1 MKNHKKIGKSERGL
15 IARML
20 AQGKKIRE
28 IARKLCRS
36 PSTISEEVSRNQVW
50 DGDKFVYESIIAQEE
65 YEKRKSIAGKRE
77 PLKNKWLYQYVID
90 HLQLGWAPEQISGR
104 LKLKHPLIKSR
115 TVGMETIY
123 RYVYDPENKDEALWE
138 YLPRGQKK
146 RKKQKGRSVHK
157 SHIKARISISKR
169 LTKVNNRK
177 EFGHFEGDSVEGR
190 RSIGDGIHTEVERM
204 SRMFFAVKVKAIN
217 SEETIK
223 VQTEI
228 FEKLPE
234 LARKSVTLDNGRE
247 NHLHMRLNKTLN
259 MKTYFCH
266 PYASYERGT
275 NENTNGLLRRY
286 LPKQTDFRT
295 VTQEEL
301 DEMVLE
307 INTRPRKVLKYQ
319 TALEVFTSLIKDC
332 SDST

>member
-1 MKNHKKIGKSERGL
+1 MNNHRKIGKKERGL

-20 AQGKKIRE
+20 AQGKTIRA
-28 IARKLCRS
+28 IARNLCRS

-50 DGDKFVYESIIAQEE
+50 DGGKFVYESIIAQEE
-65 YEKRKSIAGKRE
+65 YEKRKSKAGKRE
-77 PLKNKWLYQYVID
+77 PLKNDWLYKYVVD
-90 HLQLGWAPEQISGR
+90 HLGLGWAPEQISGR
-104 LKLKHPLIKSR
+104 LKLEHPLIKSR

-123 RYVYDPENKDEALWE
+123 RYIYDPINLDEHLWE

-146 RKKQKGRSVHK
+146 RRKQKGRSVHK
-157 SHIKARISISKR
+157 SHIEARISISKR
-169 LTKVNNRK
+169 LSKVNKRK
-177 EFGHFEGDSVEGR
+177 EFGHFEGDTVEGR
-190 RSIGDGIHTEVERM
+190 RSVGDGIHTEVERM
-204 SRMFFAVKVKAIN
+204 SRMFFAVKVKKIN

-228 FEKLPE
+228 FANLPE
-234 LARKSVTLDNGRE
+234 SARKSVTLDNGRE
-247 NHLHMRLNKTLN
+247 NHLHMRLNETLN

-286 LPKQTDFRT
+286 LPKKTDFT
-295 VTQEEL
+295 TINQDEL
-301 DEMVLE
+301 SEIVLE
-307 INTRPRKVLKYQ
+307 INNRPRKVLKYQ
-319 TALEVFTSLIKDC
+319 TAQEVFTSLINNC

>member
-1 MKNHKKIGKSERGL
+1 MKNYKKIGKKERGL

-28 IARKLCRS
+28 IARLLCRS
-36 PSTISEEVSRNQVW
+36 PSTISNEVSRNQVW
-50 DGDKFVYESIIAQEE
+50 DGDKFIYESIVAQEE
-65 YEKRKSIAGKRE
+65 YESRKSEAGKRK
-77 PLKNKWLYQYVID
+77 PLKNKWVYQYVIN
-90 HLQLGWAPEQISGR
+90 HLQLGWTPEQISGR
-104 LKLKHPLIKSR
+104 LKRKHPLVKSR

-123 RYVYDPENKDEALWE
+123 RYIYNPKNKDEVLWE

-169 LTKVNNRK
+169 LLRVNKRK
-177 EFGHFEGDSVEGR
+177 EFGHFEGDSVEGL
-190 RSIGDGIHTEVERM
+190 RSVGDGIHTEVERM
-204 SRMFFAVKVKAIN
+204 SRMFFAVKVKAIS

-223 VQTEI
+223 VQTGI
-228 FEKLPE
+228 FEKLPPP
-234 LARKSVTLDNGRE
+234 ARKSVTLDNGRE
-247 NHLHMRLNKTLN
+247 NHLHMRLNRALN

-286 LPKQTDFRT
+286 LPKQTDFSKI
-295 VTQEEL
+295 TQDEL
-301 DEMVLE
+301 DEILSE
-307 INTRPRKVLKYQ
+307 INNRPRKVLKYQ
-319 TALEVFTSLIKDC
+319 TAQEVFTNLINSC

>member
-1 MKNHKKIGKSERGL
+1 MKNHKKIGKKERSL

-28 IARKLCRS
+28 IARELCRS
-36 PSTISEEVSRNQVW
+36 PSTISSEVSRNQVW
-50 DGDKFVYESIIAQEE
+50 DKDKFVYESIVAQEE
-65 YEKRKSIAGKRE
+65 YEKRKSKAGKRT
-77 PLKNKWLYQYVID
+77 PLKNKWVYQYVIN
-90 HLQLGWAPEQISGR
+90 HLQLGWTPEQISGR
-104 LKLKHPLIKSR
+104 LKRKHPLVKSR

-123 RYVYDPENKDEALWE
+123 RYIYDPKNIDESLWE

-146 RKKQKGRSVHK
+146 RKKQKGRTVHK

-169 LTKVNNRK
+169 LSLVNKRK
-177 EFGHFEGDSVEGR
+177 EFGHFEGDTVEGR
-190 RSIGDGIHTEVERM
+190 RSVGDGIHTEVERI
-204 SRMFFAVKVKAIN
+204 SRMFFAQKVNKIN

-228 FEKLPE
+228 FEKLPSS
-234 LARKSVTLDNGRE
+234 ARKSVTLDNGRE
-247 NHLHMRLNKTLN
+247 NHLHMKLNEILK

-286 LPKQTDFRT
+286 LPKQTDFSKL
-295 VTQEEL
+295 TQEEL
-301 DEMVLE
+301 DEIVSE
-307 INTRPRKVLKYQ
+307 INNRPRKVLKYQ
-319 TALEVFTSLIKDC
+319 TAQEVFTSYINNC

>member
-1 MKNHKKIGKSERGL
+1 MKNHKKIGKKERSL

-20 AQGKKIRE
+20 AQGKKIRA
-28 IARKLCRS
+28 IARELCRS

-50 DGDKFVYESIIAQEE
+50 DGDRFVYESIIAQEE
-65 YEKRKSIAGKRE
+65 YERRKSKAGKRE
-77 PLKNKWLYQYVID
+77 PLKNKWIYQYVIN

-104 LKLKHPLIKSR
+104 LKIEHPLVKSR

-123 RYVYDPENKDEALWE
+123 RYIYDPENKDEILWE

-169 LTKVNNRK
+169 LARVNKRK

-190 RSIGDGIHTEVERM
+190 RSVGDGIHTEVERV
-204 SRMFFAVKVKAIN
+204 SRMFFAVKVKRIN
-217 SEETIK
+217 SEETIR

-228 FEKLPE
+228 FEKLPST
-234 LARKSVTLDNGRE
+234 ARKSVTLDNGRE
-247 NHLHMRLNKTLN
+247 NHLHMRLNKILN

-286 LPKQTDFRT
+286 LPKQTDFT
-295 VTQEEL
+295 GLTQDEL
-301 DEMVLE
+301 DEIVSE
-307 INTRPRKVLKYQ
+307 INNRPRKVLKYK
-319 TALEVFTSLIKDC
+319 TAQEVFTSLINNC

>member
-1 MKNHKKIGKSERGL
+1 MKNHKKIDKRERGI
-15 IARML
+15 IARLL

-28 IARKLCRS
+28 IARELCRS
-36 PSTISEEVSRNQVW
+36 PSTISSEISRNQIW
-50 DGDKFVYESIIAQEE
+50 DGDKFIYESIIAQEE
-65 YEKRKSIAGKRE
+65 YEKRKSKAGKRE
-77 PLKNKWLYQYVID
+77 PLKNEWIYQYVID

-104 LKLKHPLIKSR
+104 LKLEHPLIKSR

-123 RYVYDPENKDEALWE
+123 RYVYDPKNKEEGLWE

-169 LTKVNNRK
+169 LRKVNNRK

-204 SRMFFAVKVKAIN
+204 SRMFFAQKVKAIN

-228 FEKLPE
+228 FEKLPGS
-234 LARKSVTLDNGRE
+234 ARKSVTLDNGRE

-286 LPKQTDFRT
+286 LPKQTDFST
-295 VTQEEL
+295 VTQDEL
-301 DEMVLE
+301 NEIVLE

-319 TALEVFTSLIKDC
+319 TALEVFTSLISNC

>member
-1 MKNHKKIGKSERGL
+1 MKNRKKIGKSERGL
-15 IARML
+15 IAQML

-28 IARKLCRS
+28 IARELCRS
-36 PSTISEEVSRNQVW
+36 PSTISSEISRNQVW
-50 DGDKFVYESIIAQEE
+50 VGDKFIYESVVAQEE
-65 YEKRKSIAGKRE
+65 YEMRKSNAGKRK
-77 PLKNKWLYQYVID
+77 PLKNKWLYKYVID
-90 HLQLGWAPEQISGR
+90 HLSLGWTPEQISGR
-104 LKLKHPLIKSR
+104 LKREHPLIKSR

-123 RYVYDPENKDEALWE
+123 RYIYDPKNKDETLWE

-146 RKKQKGRSVHK
+146 RKKQMGRSVHK

-169 LTKVNNRK
+169 LAKVNNRK
-177 EFGHFEGDSVEGR
+177 EFGHFEGDSVEGK
-190 RSIGDGIHTEVERM
+190 RSVGDGIHTEVERM
-204 SRMFFAVKVKAIN
+204 SRMFFAQKVKAIN

-286 LPKQTDFRT
+286 LPKQTDFST
-295 VTQEEL
+295 LTQDEL
-301 DEMVLE
+301 DEIVLE
-307 INTRPRKVLKYQ
+307 INNRPRKVLKYQ
-319 TALEVFTSLIKDC
+319 TAHEVFTSLISNC

>member
-1 MKNHKKIGKSERGL
+1 MKNHKKINKGERGI

-20 AQGKKIRE
+20 AQGETVRA
-28 IARKLCRS
+28 IARNLCRS
-36 PSTISEEVSRNQVW
+36 PSTISSEVSRNQVW
-50 DGDKFVYESIIAQEE
+50 DGDKFIYESIVAQEE
-65 YEKRKSIAGKRE
+65 YELRKSAAGKRE
-77 PLKNKWLYQYVID
+77 PLKNKWVYRYVID
-90 HLQLGWAPEQISGR
+90 HLQLGWTPEQISGR
-104 LKLKHPLIKSR
+104 LKRKHPFVKSR
-115 TVGMETIY
+115 TVGTETIY
-123 RYVYDPENKDEALWE
+123 RYIYDPKNKDEVLWE

-146 RKKQKGRSVHK
+146 RKKQMGRSVHK

-169 LTKVNNRK
+169 LLRVNKRK
-177 EFGHFEGDSVEGR
+177 EFGHFEGDSIEGR
-190 RSIGDGIHTEVERM
+190 RSVGDGIHTEVERM

-228 FEKLPE
+228 FSGLPPS
-234 LARKSVTLDNGRE
+234 ARKSVTLDNGRE
-247 NHLHMRLNKTLN
+247 NHLHMRLNKILN

-286 LPKQTDFRT
+286 LPKHTDFSKI
-295 VTQEEL
+295 TQDEL
-301 DEMVLE
+301 DEIVSE
-307 INTRPRKVLKYQ
+307 INNRPRKVLKYQ
-319 TALEVFTSLIKDC
+319 TAQEVFTSLINSC

>member
-15 IARML
+15 IARRL

-28 IARKLCRS
+28 IARELCRS
-36 PSTISEEVSRNQVW
+36 PSTISDEVSRNQVW
-50 DGDKFVYESIIAQEE
+50 DGTKFVYDSLIAQEE
-65 YEKRKSIAGKRE
+65 YEKRKSKAGKRE
-77 PLKNKWLYQYVID
+77 PLKNKWIYHYVID
-90 HLQLGWAPEQISGR
+90 HLSLGWAPEQISGR
-104 LKLKHPLIKSR
+104 LKLEHPLIKSR

-123 RYVYDPENKDEALWE
+123 RYVYEPENKGESLWE

-169 LTKVNNRK
+169 LKKVNNRK

-204 SRMFFAVKVKAIN
+204 SRMFFALKVNKIN

-247 NHLHMRLNKTLN
+247 NHLHMKLNKTLN

-295 VTQEEL
+295 VTQEDL

-319 TALEVFTSLIKDC
+319 TALEVFTSLIKNC

>member
-1 MKNHKKIGKSERGL
+1 MKKHKKIGKSERGL
-15 IARML
+15 IARAL

-28 IARKLCRS
+28 IARELCRS

-65 YEKRKSIAGKRE
+65 YEKRKSNAGKRE
-77 PLKNKWLYQYVID
+77 SLKNKWIYQYVID

-104 LKLKHPLIKSR
+104 LRREHPLIKSR
-115 TVGMETIY
+115 TIGMETIY
-123 RYVYDPENKDEALWE
+123 RYVYDSKNKDEALWE
-138 YLPRGQKK
+138 YLPRSQKK

-169 LTKVNNRK
+169 LKKVNNRK

-204 SRMFFAVKVKAIN
+204 SRMFFAQKVKVIN

-223 VQTEI
+223 VQAEI

-234 LARKSVTLDNGRE
+234 SARKSVTLDNGRE
-247 NHLHMRLNKTLN
+247 NHLHMRLNKTLIRL
-259 MKTYFCH
+259 F
-266 PYASYERGT
+266 
-275 NENTNGLLRRY
+275 
-286 LPKQTDFRT
+286 
-295 VTQEEL
+295 
-301 DEMVLE
+301 
-307 INTRPRKVLKYQ
+307 
-319 TALEVFTSLIKDC
+319 
-332 SDST
+332 